1 MYNFKKLGVLGLT
14 VLASTSFIA
23 GVKADEAYYRISD
36 MKKNDTVITYQ
47 CGENTRC
54 PLVVNTTQSSPSG
67 PFIANVNLWEAF
79 SSNDGS
85 YFQMKI
91 KGYNLNASTV
101 YLVAFGSSEPAEATG
116 QELMNGYIV
125 STEMVNNGAQILSI
139 TEKGSATPLKYATYM
154 CDFLGNSCTADPDGP
169 TDESETTR
177 FASITFNFPTN
188 SGGSGSYTEYTPTE
202 EEIAVLD
209 AVFAKIAPNNII
221 IINSIN
227 PYNSNVDENLED
239 SLISAALNRQFGNLG
254 YSFMGYADDNGN
266 GDIQIIV
273 EDEDKTYSKIY
284 CDVVYKY
291 TTVNE
296 NIKSITDEIANLI
309 KQNRNE
315 VMNDFYKRYII
326 EDLDVI
332 NYYYNTQKS
341 KNKTMALYGLPS
353 YSTKLQE
360 KIGNKN
366 IDFVFDPRA
375 GDAPSDFH
383 TFVLGPINIL
393 YNGEVYSNVDPVGFA
408 LNNILY
414 IDSNVEKDDDAFIA
428 AAKKRLSSYL
438 KGVEIEIVP
447 VGAIGPEMEEDYS
460 WYHPSDGLVPFIDID
475 KTTGS
480 VYSITIGEEEYPF
493 FIVADSEKQ
502 VTPALKTLDMNS
514 NVYMLTDSFE
524 TPLDA
529 KINATKLDKNSTEY
543 KALAKKLNIIQGLA
557 YELNLFSNSLDMY
570 ITKLDNGKFKVY
582 IPVDEAIT
590 KKALTAVYLKED
602 GTLESHPVTFE
613 GNYAVFETDHFS
625 TYALVDTKNPKTG
638 DNIVLYIL
646 MLSAS
651 GYALYKVR
659 KGKLI

>member
-139 TEKGSATPLKYATYM
+139 TEKGAATPLKYATYM

-239 SLISAALNRQFGNLG
+239 
-254 YSFMGYADDNGN
+254 
-266 GDIQIIV
+266 
-273 EDEDKTYSKIY
+273 
-284 CDVVYKY
+284 
-291 TTVNE
+291 
-296 NIKSITDEIANLI
+296 
-309 KQNRNE
+309 
-315 VMNDFYKRYII
+315 
-326 EDLDVI
+326 
-332 NYYYNTQKS
+332 
-341 KNKTMALYGLPS
+341 
-353 YSTKLQE
+353 
-360 KIGNKN
+360 
-366 IDFVFDPRA
+366 
-375 GDAPSDFH
+375 
-383 TFVLGPINIL
+383 
-393 YNGEVYSNVDPVGFA
+393 
-408 LNNILY
+408 
-414 IDSNVEKDDDAFIA
+414 
-428 AAKKRLSSYL
+428 
-438 KGVEIEIVP
+438 
-447 VGAIGPEMEEDYS
+447 
-460 WYHPSDGLVPFIDID
+460 
-475 KTTGS
+475 
-480 VYSITIGEEEYPF
+480 
-493 FIVADSEKQ
+493 
-502 VTPALKTLDMNS
+502 
-514 NVYMLTDSFE
+514 
-524 TPLDA
+524 
-529 KINATKLDKNSTEY
+529 
-543 KALAKKLNIIQGLA
+543 
-557 YELNLFSNSLDMY
+557 
-570 ITKLDNGKFKVY
+570 
-582 IPVDEAIT
+582 
-590 KKALTAVYLKED
+590 
-602 GTLESHPVTFE
+602 
-613 GNYAVFETDHFS
+613 
-625 TYALVDTKNPKTG
+625 
-638 DNIVLYIL
+638 
-646 MLSAS
+646 
-651 GYALYKVR
+651 
-659 KGKLI
+659 